1 MNQSRS
7 EPMLLSAE
15 KAAEACQVL
24 ARAFQHDPLMVFV
37 LPEERRRAVVL
48 PGLFSMTVHYCLRY
62 GQVYASPGLEGIA
75 CWLPPGETTPT
86 LERLLSIGL
95 RFSPLR
101 VGLGGLWRIGLA
113 ERYAARQHALHT
125 HGPHWYLWAL
135 GVDPP
140 YQGQGIGSAL
150 LKVVFQQADARHLP
164 CYLETQNPR
173 NVGFY
178 ERHGFRVVSE
188 TPIPHG
194 QGLRLWAMLRE
205 APSTM
210 PSSPSQS

>member
-1 MNQSRS
+1 MNQSKR
-7 EPMLLSAE
+7 EPILLPAE
-15 KAAEACQVL
+15 QAIDACQVL
-24 ARAFQHDPLMVFV
+24 ARAFQHDPLMAFV
-37 LPEERRRAVVL
+37 LPNERRRAALL
-48 PGLFSMTVHYCLRY
+48 PALFRVTVHYCLRY

-75 CWLPPGETTPT
+75 CWLPPDHTTPT
-86 LERLLSIGL
+86 LGRLLSVGL
-95 RFSPLR
+95 RFPPLR
-101 VGLGGLWRIGLA
+101 LGPRGLWRLGLT
-113 ERYAARQHALHT
+113 ERYAAQQHAFHT

-150 LKVVFQQADARHLP
+150 LRVVCQQADAHHLP

-178 ERHGFRVVSE
+178 ERHGFQVVSE
-188 TPIPHG
+188 TAIPHG

-205 APSTM
+205 AQPS
-210 PSSPSQS
+210 PGSFSP